1 MRIGRTV
8 GDVRY
13 LVIGASG
20 HAQEV
25 AWSLSEQVQT
35 RGERID
41 LRFFDDTVGRGRAA
55 SDLGEVVGKVDS
67 IGDHILGDD
76 VCLVLGVGL
85 PRVKEKL
92 VERLAA
98 FDLPWATVIHPKAT
112 IGPNVVVGEGSYI
125 AAGAIITV
133 NARVGRFA
141 TVNLHCQVAH
151 DDTLGDLVTLHPDV
165 HLSGN
170 VTIGKGCE
178 LGTGSIVIP
187 GGRIGDWAVLGAG
200 SVVIEALPGDQT
212 YVGIPARPL
221 RAVGNQA

>member
-1 MRIGRTV
+1 ARRGSRPCQSSLESPMRIGRTV

-35 RGERID
+35 RGEGID

-112 IGPNVVVGEGSYI
+112 
-125 AAGAIITV
+125 
-133 NARVGRFA
+133 
-141 TVNLHCQVAH
+141 
-151 DDTLGDLVTLHPDV
+151 
-165 HLSGN
+165 
-170 VTIGKGCE
+170 
-178 LGTGSIVIP
+178 
-187 GGRIGDWAVLGAG
+187 
-200 SVVIEALPGDQT
+200 
-212 YVGIPARPL
+212 
-221 RAVGNQA
+221 